1 MVQMPSRRD
10 LLKIVAAAPA
20 AASAQHAHSS
30 ENFVQ
35 IARPVAPKV
44 FDKARFQMITRLV
57 DLIIPRTETPG
68 AADAGVDFQIDGTAA
83 GKPEIRAQLER
94 GLAALDSFARK
105 ERGKRFMELPA
116 ADQIALLEAVSSDAN
131 SAASRFF
138 QMIKAMTIDGY
149 YSTRE
154 GLEQE
159 LGWHGNTYLTS
170 FPGCTHPEHQ
180 E

>member
-1 MVQMPSRRD
+1 MPTRRE
-10 LLKIVAAAPA
+10 LLKIVAAMPA
-20 AASAQHAHSS
+20 AASAQHAHSG
-30 ENFVQ
+30 EKFVQ
-35 IARPVAPKV
+35 IAKPLAPKA
-44 FDKARFQMITRLV
+44 FAKARFQMLTRLV

-83 GKPEIRAQLER
+83 AKPEIRAQLER

-105 ERGKRFMELPA
+105 ERGHTFMDLPA
-116 ADQIALLEAVSSDAN
+116 ADQTALLEAVSGNAN
-131 SAASRFF
+131 SEAGRFF
-138 QMIKAMTIDGY
+138 RMVKDMTIDGY

-170 FPGCTHPEHQ
+170 FPGCIHPEHQ

>member
-1 MVQMPSRRD
+1 MPTRRE
-10 LLKIVAAAPA
+10 LLKIAAAMPA

-30 ENFVQ
+30 EPIVQ
-35 IARPVAPKV
+35 IARPVVPKA
-44 FDKARFQMITRLV
+44 FDKAQFQMLTRLV

-83 GKPEIRAQLER
+83 GKPELRAQLAR
-94 GLAALDSFARK
+94 GLAALDSLARK
-105 ERGKRFMELPA
+105 DRGHSFLELAA
-116 ADQIALLEAVSSDAN
+116 ADQISLLEAVSGDAN
-131 SAASRFF
+131 SETGRFF
-138 QMIKAMTIDGY
+138 RMVKEMTIDGY

-159 LGWHGNTYLTS
+159 LGWHGNTYLSS

-180 E
+180 G

>member
-1 MVQMPSRRD
+1 MPSRRD
-10 LLKIVAAAPA
+10 LLKIVATAPA
-20 AASAQHAHSS
+20 AAAAQHAHSG

-35 IARPVAPKV
+35 IARPIAPKA
-44 FDKARFQMITRLV
+44 FDKARFQMVTRLV
-57 DLIIPRTETPG
+57 DLIIPRTATPG

-83 GKPEIRAQLER
+83 GKPELHAQLER
-94 GLAALDSFARK
+94 GLAALDSLARK
-105 ERGKRFMELPA
+105 KSGHPFLELPA
-116 ADQIALLEAVSSDAN
+116 ADQIALLEAVSADAN
-131 SAASRFF
+131 SEVGRFF
-138 QMIKAMTIDGY
+138 QMIKSMTIEGY

>member
-10 LLKIVAAAPA
+10 LLKIAAAAPA
-20 AASAQHAHSS
+20 VASAQHAHSG
-30 ENFVQ
+30 EKFVQ
-35 IARPVAPKV
+35 LARPVAPKA

-57 DLIIPRTETPG
+57 DLVIPRTETPG

-105 ERGKRFMELPA
+105 ERGQKFMALAA
-116 ADQIALLEAVSSDAN
+116 ADQIALLEAASGHAN
-131 SAASRFF
+131 SEAGRFF
-138 QMIKAMTIDGY
+138 QMVKAMTIEGY

-170 FPGCTHPEHQ
+170 FPGCNHPEHQ
-180 E
+180 G